1 MQSYWA
7 LVGWYNM
14 KINVVIII
22 VLLMALITSAAAT
35 AENLRENPETKVMV
49 MSPSTSS
56 TSTFTTTDLDTISKE
71 QIVSTILG
79 SGVTVKDIR
88 VTGANT
94 AIGTFSDTES
104 VLGIEQGIILSTG
117 DIAYTSGPNN
127 ADDTTKAHGL
137 AGDTDL
143 DGLVPE
149 YETHDATILEI
160 DFIPEG
166 SQLEFNYVFGS
177 EEYNEY
183 VDTNFNDVFGFFLNG
198 QNIALIPGTNEPVAI
213 NNVNLNKSSAYYK
226 DNDFG
231 DLNPIPYNTELDGF
245 TSVLTATGQVTP
257 SEVNTIKIA
266 IADSGDFWYD
276 SAVLIEANSFSS
288 ADFFLTPE
296 SATNNVGE
304 THEVTAKLVES
315 TQNGVFPIV
324 GENVN
329 FEIISGP
336 NAGKAGSDVT
346 DLKGLATWSYTS
358 STPGTDTIKAFVD
371 STTYP
376 YMVSNEITKKWVGEQ
391 NNAEVPE
398 FPTIAL
404 PVLAIIG
411 IALFFQRRN

>member
-1 MQSYWA
+1 
-7 LVGWYNM
+7 M
-14 KINVVIII
+14 KINVLITI
-22 VLLMALITSAAAT
+22 VLLMALITSATAT
-35 AENLRENPETKVMV
+35 AENIRDAPETKVMV
-49 MSPSTSS
+49 MSSSTSS

-88 VTGANT
+88 VTGATT

-117 DIAYTSGPNN
+117 DIADASGPNS

-143 DGLVPE
+143 DGLVPG
-149 YETHDATILEI
+149 YETYDATILEI

-198 QNIALIPGTNEPVAI
+198 QNIALIPGTNKPVAI
-213 NNVNLNKSSAYYK
+213 NNINLYNSSAYYN

-336 NAGKAGSDVT
+336 NAGKKGSDIT
-346 DLKGLATWSYTS
+346 DLNGLATWSYTS
-358 STPGTDTIKAFVD
+358 STSGTDTIKAFVD

-376 YMVSNEITKKWVGEQ
+376 DMVSNEVTKTWIGEQ

-411 IALFFQRRN
+411 IALFYQRRN